1 MPDKYKIHNPFQRL
15 SIIAYMS
22 EEKLVDTAI
31 RGAGVFWTSIHF
43 IGLIMKQSR
52 GDENSISKYFSQQNE
67 FNNVSVG
74 VRETW
79 WLVHSVFY
87 FLLTMEQKVWQ
98 QPARSNWNYFIF
110 LLLRRT
116 SHFAN
121 EQNNGNCGKIC
132 RPIMNHDGCDMW
144 QK

>member
-1 MPDKYKIHNPFQRL
+1 
-15 SIIAYMS
+15 
-22 EEKLVDTAI
+22 
-31 RGAGVFWTSIHF
+31 
-43 IGLIMKQSR
+43 MKQSR
-52 GDENSISKYFSQQNE
+52 GDENSISKYFAQQNE

-116 SHFAN
+116 LISLMSRTMETA
-121 EQNNGNCGKIC
+121 GKYA
-132 RPIMNHDGCDMW
+132 DLL
-144 QK
+144 